1 MTESETVATEPV
13 FGHRYT
19 IEVYQDNS
27 KLAEQLKKIRS
38 DLGIES
44 RDRTRVKIIEHDINW
59 DEPKTLD
66 MRKKYF
72 DTLIEKYEDELEDE

>member
-1 MTESETVATEPV
+1 MTERVATEPV

-19 IEVYQDNS
+19 IEVYEDDS

-44 RDRTRVKIIEHDINW
+44 RDRRRVKIIEHDINW

-66 MRKKYF
+66 MRKEYF
-72 DTLIEKYEDELEDE
+72 DELIEKYQGELQ